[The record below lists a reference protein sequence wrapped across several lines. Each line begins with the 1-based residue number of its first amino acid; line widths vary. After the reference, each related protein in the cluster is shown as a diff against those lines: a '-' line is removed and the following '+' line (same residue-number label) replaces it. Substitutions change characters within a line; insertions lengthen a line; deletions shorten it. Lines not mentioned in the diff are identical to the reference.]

1 MKTPEP
7 NVAGKNK
14 YRTSRKPTP
23 VKPAVSGGGKFSLP
37 SRCGSVSN
45 QASLQ
50 DKRRRSGSCG
60 APGAPLANSSA
71 SSSKSCFVRTSIAGR
86 GENLIC
92 SSRQLEA
99 NDMTSRDAEWGVLAF
114 LKSYG
119 RAFEA
124 FDTDAILTHFL
135 FPCHI
140 VSDAEAVSLVPLA
153 NASEARVGVERVL
166 ALHRELGVQTGRIL
180 DLDVIELSPRM
191 AALVLRYE
199 FSDAA
204 GRSLYD
210 FQGIYTLV
218 KVDRRYRIAAISHN
232 QIPRLVGR
240 VEERRAPP

>member
-1 MKTPEP
+1 M
-7 NVAGKNK
+7 
-14 YRTSRKPTP
+14 
-23 VKPAVSGGGKFSLP
+23 
-37 SRCGSVSN
+37 
-45 QASLQ
+45 
-50 DKRRRSGSCG
+50 
-60 APGAPLANSSA
+60 
-71 SSSKSCFVRTSIAGR
+71 RTSIAGQ

-191 AALVLRYE
+191 AGLVLRYE